1 MWYPQSAQKGNNLN
15 AFTARN
21 PIFLTVWRE
30 LILLVISGTSHARD
44 SCLVFGLL
52 TALNSWLAMSHE
64 IWWQSNRGC
73 LDIPLDDRAT
83 WRLLCEISRTERG
96 LDTPFRVRFFCDTY
110 NTQWYCFCQRSRI
123 GGIPGFIES
132 QGLQW
137 RRIKVQSVPWCRFWY
152 SIWTGS
158 QRYGLS
164 CSAEVIHAR
173 FILYGRTHTH
183 TQTQTHTRA
192 LSLITLLMYK

>member
-73 LDIPLDDRAT
+73 LDIPLEDRAT

-96 LDTPFRVRFFCDTY
+96 LDTPFRISFL
-110 NTQWYCFCQRSRI
+110 WY
-123 GGIPGFIES
+123 
-132 QGLQW
+132 LQYTM
-137 RRIKVQSVPWCRFWY
+137 ILFLSKVQDWRDSRFYWKPR
-152 SIWTGS
+152 SPMTPNKSTIRSLVQVLIQHLNRVTEIWFKLFSRGHP
-158 QRYGLS
+158 YKIYF
-164 CSAEVIHAR
+164 VW
-173 FILYGRTHTH
+173 THTH
-183 TQTQTHTRA
+183 SHTPA
-192 LSLITLLMYK
+192 HSL